1 LQEGKEARSG
11 ADYLGKA
18 IAPTGLLSEFL
29 SHRKEILMSVKEI
42 HTHDYTRGTVRYT
55 IHVEEGQGGE
65 MWGTWNC
72 HDCNVGGSAQKLNKT
87 IDDAVEA
94 AKSDLDRHH
103 ISNHEI

>member
-1 LQEGKEARSG
+1 M
-11 ADYLGKA
+11 
-18 IAPTGLLSEFL
+18 P
-29 SHRKEILMSVKEI
+29 VKEI

-72 HDCNVGGSAQKLNKT
+72 HDCNVGGSASKMAKT

-94 AKSDLDRHH
+94 AKGDLERHH
-103 ISNHEI
+103 ITNHEI